1 MAKKRIA
8 DVAMNAMRN
17 VAGAALDA
25 AADEAR
31 RVIAETVA
39 GTAARLE
46 ERAKDALPAVE
57 GAVRKQAKRVDRALG
72 TRTAARRKTAKKK
85 AARPAA
91 RRTKKKAVKAR
102 PAARKTARK
111 KTAKKKAGRKKR
123 Q

>member
-46 ERAKDALPAVE
+46 ERAKDALPAIE